1 MEKLFTFGEAVTA
14 LKEGKRATRIGW
26 NGKGMFLYYVPA
38 SKYPYTTEVGKSIAD
53 ENGNVE
59 YGAYIA
65 MKTAQG
71 NVVPWLASQTDVLA
85 EDWLTLD

>member
-1 MEKLFTFGEAVTA
+1 MDFGEAIKA
-14 LKEGKRATRIGW
+14 LKNGNKVSRNGW

-38 SKYPYTTEVGKSIAD
+38 SKYNACTEIGKSISD
-53 ENGNVE
+53 INGMVE

-71 NVVPWLASQTDVLA
+71 NVVPWLASQTDVLS
-85 EDWLTLD
+85 EDWGVVL